1 MDVEETRLAVAALVM
16 PGSTN
21 FKAKSGFRPG
31 PGASPGLVTATGT
44 PDGFVHVAPFQL
56 LLQSGRATA
65 PGTYETA
72 LDAIKDINIL
82 STPADPTNP
91 RDDLIV
97 AQQSDTFY
105 ADANSDFLVRHVV
118 GTPAGVP
125 VDPTVT
131 GSPDFITLARV
142 RVNATATTIT
152 SGNIT
157 DLRTGGHANSLT
169 GGLHSVALGGILP
182 VTSAAQRDALV
193 GVYEGLTIDRA
204 DLDYAERHN
213 GSVWRPFVSGQRLA
227 TTVSTTDSGAITT
240 TETVV
245 MSVTAPLVSGAIY
258 RIRSHCAFQGSVTTD
273 QHLARIREDT
283 VSGTVLQQRRLGVPT
298 TVTFYPLSI
307 EVEFTAVSTASK
319 TFVLTFQRTSGTGNV
334 FFIAVGGPAYFYADY
349 IR

>member
-1 MDVEETRLAVAALVM
+1 VAERSSGWVQNSGPTGVMDVEETRLAVAALVM

-213 GSVWRPFVSGQRLA
+213 GSVWRPFVSGQR
-227 TTVSTTDSGAITT
+227 
-240 TETVV
+240 
-245 MSVTAPLVSGAIY
+245 TAPGGAFPLNTHGGGLSYTHPGMYGIFTIVEAVRQLRHDY
-258 RIRSHCAFQGSVTTD
+258 ADAPERQVGG
-273 QHLARIREDT
+273 ARI
-283 VSGTVLQQRRLGVPT
+283 GL
-298 TVTFYPLSI
+298 
-307 EVEFTAVSTASK
+307 AH
-319 TFVLTFQRTSGTGNV
+319 GTGGV
-334 FFIAVGGPAYFYADY
+334 LSATGTLILTRD
-349 IR
+349 